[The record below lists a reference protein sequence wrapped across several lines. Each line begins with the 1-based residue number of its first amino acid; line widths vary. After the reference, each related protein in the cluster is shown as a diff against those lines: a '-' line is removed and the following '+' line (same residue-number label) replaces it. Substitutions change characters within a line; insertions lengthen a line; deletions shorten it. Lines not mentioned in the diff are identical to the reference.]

1 MPEFLTF
8 SLLEQMRGKLT
19 VNEAIIIK
27 TASASIENKNIF
39 LSHSSKDNHHLPV
52 VIKLLENH
60 GGSVYI
66 DDGDS
71 RLPEKPS
78 KTTAAILRDT
88 IQKLSRFVLF
98 VTTNSKN
105 SKWIPWELGLA
116 DAYKMYHNVALLPA
130 TESKYNQTWAEQEY
144 LGLYRRIVWG
154 DIKGH
159 DKSCWMVYD
168 HIANTAKPLSDW
180 IRGY

>member
-8 SLLEQMRGKLT
+8 SVLENMRGKLT
-19 VNEAIIIK
+19 LNEATIIK
-27 TASASIENKNIF
+27 AASVGTENKNIF
-39 LSHSSKDNHHLPV
+39 LSHSSKDNHYLPT

-66 DDGDS
+66 DDGDA

-78 KTTAAILRDT
+78 KATATILKDT
-88 IQKLSRFVLF
+88 IQKLPRFVLY

-116 DAYKMYHNVALLPA
+116 DAYKVYHNVALLPA
-130 TESKYNQTWAEQEY
+130 AESEYDQAWAEQEY
-144 LGLYRRIVWG
+144 LGLYKRIVWG
-154 DIKGH
+154 NIKGYE
-159 DKSCWMVYD
+159 KSCWMVYD
-168 HIANTAKPLSDW
+168 HITNTAQPLLDW